1 MVIIITDNLQNI
13 RHTVYIFLFLQQHH
27 NIHIISFILLL
38 TYEQSLDML
47 HSLCYS
53 NSEWQNQYKNP
64 VSIFNHETLLQC
76 SHLFII
82 FTAFN

>member
-1 MVIIITDNLQNI
+1 MVIIVTDHSQNI
-13 RHTVYIFLFLQQHH
+13 RHTVYIFLFLQQHY
-27 NIHIISFILLL
+27 NIHITGFIFLL

-64 VSIFNHETLLQC
+64 DSIFNHETLLQC

-82 FTAFN
+82 FIAFN